1 MALGVQGSV
10 TSSMITMGA
19 LSPLRV
25 AELHDAGVTA
35 VAVLPHALGSLVEDL
50 GNELL
55 IAELGDGQTTRV
67 QVALLGPGDDR
78 IDDRTQRLSAG
89 LGGLDAVVL
98 EEGLGQA
105 LLHGLG
111 VARSVPSFRPFLIVV
126 THGLVS
132 PQICEALSLQAQAHG
147 LKLVLHFLDRL
158 NTEVTDVEQ
167 IVLRELNELT
177 DRVNAGALK
186 AVVGTDGKVQILDL
200 LVQSALSLVTSGAKT
215 KPPPRPRG
223 SRQGS

>member
-1 MALGVQGSV
+1 
-10 TSSMITMGA
+10 
-19 LSPLRV
+19 
-25 AELHDAGVTA
+25 
-35 VAVLPHALGSLVEDL
+35 
-50 GNELL
+50 
-55 IAELGDGQTTRV
+55 V
-67 QVALLGPGDDR
+67 QVALLGPSDDR
-78 IDDRTQRLSAG
+78 VDDRTQRLSAG

-98 EEGLGQA
+98 EEGLSKA

-111 VARSVPSFRPFLIVV
+111 VARIGAELQALLNVV

-186 AVVGTDGKVQILDL
+186 AVVGTD
-200 LVQSALSLVTSGAKT
+200 
-215 KPPPRPRG
+215 
-223 SRQGS
+223 